1 MDEKSVQDLI
11 AFLFN
16 LSDFKDFS
24 IQVPV
29 NYELFFCSNYLTNW
43 DPFPVLM
50 KVRALY
56 NLDAED

>member
-11 AFLFN
+11 AFLLN

-29 NYELFFCSNYLTNW
+29 N
-43 DPFPVLM
+43 
-50 KVRALY
+50 
-56 NLDAED
+56 